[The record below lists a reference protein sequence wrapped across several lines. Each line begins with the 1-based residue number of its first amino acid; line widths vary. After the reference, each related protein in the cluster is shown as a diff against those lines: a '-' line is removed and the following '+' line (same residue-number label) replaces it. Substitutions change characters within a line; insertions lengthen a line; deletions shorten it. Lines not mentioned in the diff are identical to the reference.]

1 MEHLENGGP
10 FVAEETETI
19 KTLPKKKKR
28 KIGWLSVVRTLS
40 RILTFVF
47 LPFLFIDAYNIFRT
61 LVQAIA
67 NGTTI
72 DFAGLVPQFL
82 TLTLLVVGSLLLG
95 RFFCGWMCAFG
106 SFGDFMHKV
115 GKSWTKRFGRVS
127 VKVDRHLKRLKY
139 VVLLVPIVLALVP
152 GSPDAAPTS
161 PWDAFGMLTASGL
174 VPDVASVLYAIPVGF
189 ILLLLIT
196 VGSFYIERFF
206 CRYLCPLGAMF
217 SLVSR
222 GRYVTLSKPTE
233 KCGNCRACTNRC
245 SMGIELYKTESV
257 GSGECI
263 QCMACVETCPRKNI
277 VPLVATHKVR
287 PMAAALVAVAVL
299 STAGLYLSGTFDFL
313 AADGAITAMTS
324 SDGQS
329 PLGGAEN
336 TTGDVALP
344 ADPTV
349 APDAAATSAAA
360 STATPG
366 ATTTAGPSPTT
377 GGTSSATPTK
387 APAKANPTQG
397 PAAATATPA
406 PTKAPT
412 PPPTVSATTY
422 KDGTYEGTGIGYRKQ
437 PTTVSVTIAGGQI
450 TSIATVKT
458 SDSTKWYTRAFTA
471 LVKKILGLQAPVTDV
486 VAGATYSSK
495 GIDAAVADALSKA

>member
-1 MEHLENGGP
+1 MT
-10 FVAEETETI
+10 EETQAVQATP
-19 KTLPKKKKR
+19 KALPKKKKR
-28 KIGWLSVVRTLS
+28 KIGWLSIVRTLS

-61 LVQAIA
+61 FVQAIA
-67 NGTTI
+67 NGTPI
-72 DFAGLVPQFL
+72 DFAGLAPQFL
-82 TLTLLVVGSLLLG
+82 TLTLLIVGSLLLG

-127 VKVDRHLKRLKY
+127 VKVDRRLKRLKY
-139 VVLLVPIVLALVP
+139 VVLLVPVVLALVP

-161 PWDAFGMLTASGL
+161 PWDAFGMLSSSGL
-174 VPDVASVLYAIPVGF
+174 VPDVVSVLYAIPIGF

-257 GSGECI
+257 CSGECI
-263 QCMACVETCPRKNI
+263 QCMACVEVCPRKNI
-277 VPLVATHKVR
+277 VPLVATRKVR
-287 PMAAALVAVAVL
+287 PMAAALVAVTVL
-299 STAGLYLSGTFDFL
+299 STAGLFLSGTFDFL
-313 AADGAITAMTS
+313 AEDGSIPAMTS
-324 SDGQS
+324 IDGES
-329 PLGGAEN
+329 TLGGADN
-336 TTGDVALP
+336 TTGDVGLP
-344 ADPTV
+344 ADPTA
-349 APDAAATSAAA
+349 APDAIATSAPDATATPETA

-366 ATTTAGPSPTT
+366 ATPTAGTSPTS
-377 GGTSSATPTK
+377 GGTSTATPTKTPTK
-387 APAKANPTQG
+387 APA
-397 PAAATATPA
+397 AATSA

-412 PPPTVSATTY
+412 PPPTVSTTKY

-437 PTTVSVTIAGGQI
+437 PTTVSVTISGGKI

-471 LVKKILGLQAPVTDV
+471 LIKKILGLQAPVTDV

>member
-1 MEHLENGGP
+1 M
-10 FVAEETETI
+10 AEETETDKPVDGKTQTI
-19 KTLPKKKKR
+19 KALPKKKKR
-28 KIGWLSVVRTLS
+28 KIGWLSIVRTVS

-61 LVQAIA
+61 LVQAIST
-67 NGTTI
+67 GTAI
-72 DFAGLVPQFL
+72 DFAGLAPQFL
-82 TLTLLVVGSLLLG
+82 TLSLLVVGSLLLG

-106 SFGDFMHKV
+106 AFGDFVHKV
-115 GKSWTKRFGRVS
+115 GKSWTQRFGRVS
-127 VKVDRHLKRLKY
+127 VKVDRRLKRLKY
-139 VVLLVPIVLALVP
+139 LVLLVPVVLALVP

-189 ILLLLIT
+189 TLLLLIT

-263 QCMACVETCPRKNI
+263 QCMACVEVCPRKNI
-277 VPLVATHKVR
+277 VPLVATRKVR
-287 PMAAALVAVAVL
+287 PMAAALVAVTIL
-299 STAGLYLSGTFDFL
+299 STAGLYLSGAFDFL
-313 AADGAITAMTS
+313 SDSGTMTAMTS
-324 SDGQS
+324 IDGES
-329 PLGGAEN
+329 NLGGAEN
-336 TTGDVALP
+336 TTGDVGLS
-344 ADPTV
+344 ADPTASTDPT
-349 APDAAATSAAA
+349 APPEATATPGTTPASGTTPTSGATSAA
-360 STATPG
+360 SPTKTP
-366 ATTTAGPSPTT
+366 TTA
-377 GGTSSATPTK
+377 A
-387 APAKANPTQG
+387 PTQA
-397 PAAATATPA
+397 PAAAKPTSA

-412 PPPTVSATTY
+412 PPPTVAASKY

-450 TSIATVKT
+450 TSIATVST
-458 SDSTKWYTRAFTA
+458 SDSAKWYNRAFTA
-471 LVKKILGLQAPVTDV
+471 LIKKILGVQAPVTDV